1 MSERVLPTVGFDRF
15 VTLEWMNYALDL
27 ALLGQPPEVLR
38 SWLSSQITGPDA
50 IRKTYNVLS
59 NLWLIPYPQ
68 TQQLRQK
75 GIELAQQVTLEER
88 LVLHWGMALANFA
101 LFRTTTQLMGR
112 LMRLQGDFRSQEIIS
127 RVLEQYSNANTAGR
141 AAGRIIQSVATWGV
155 ISNKGGRYR
164 LTTVHEVLNPSL
176 TEWLMEAVL
185 LTHNK
190 QHQLMV
196 DLLRTNELFPF
207 DVSNQGAVVLHKSN
221 HFIVSR
227 EGLDQEVV
235 RLTNSSS
242 AM

>member
-1 MSERVLPTVGFDRF
+1 MSARVLPTVGFDRF

-59 NLWLIPYPQ
+59 NLWLVPYPR

-141 AAGRIIQSVATWGV
+141 AAGSM
-155 ISNKGGRYR
+155 RYST
-164 LTTVHEVLNPSL
+164 LALPN
-176 TEWLMEAVL
+176 
-185 LTHNK
+185 
-190 QHQLMV
+190 
-196 DLLRTNELFPF
+196 
-207 DVSNQGAVVLHKSN
+207 G
-221 HFIVSR
+221 
-227 EGLDQEVV
+227 
-235 RLTNSSS
+235 
-242 AM
+242 